1 MKAKVYGIQRNVK
14 WTYQDKS
21 GTNQRLHVLYPDALP
36 GDDEGYRVECIKVS
50 HNVDLQDVHPG
61 DVVEIYFN
69 RFGNV
74 EQVVKV

>member
-21 GTNQRLHVLYPDALP
+21 GTNQRLHICYPDQLP
-36 GDDEGYRVECIKVS
+36 DPDEGYRVESLKVS
-50 HNVDLQDVHPG
+50 AHVDLSSIHPG

-74 EQVVKV
+74 EQVVK